1 MKDKEM
7 GREMPWEKQ
16 RELLMESD
24 AIRLPQ
30 LYWDLIAV
38 YGESQGKKMYEE
50 LYDVSFKRRAAPFIG
65 KDVED
70 IMEFELNFFPA
81 LGWKIWI
88 ERKEENGEPV
98 WYEHLDRCP
107 HLDAC
112 SKYNLPLPC
121 EQVCDMD
128 VKFGQRYKLATWQRL
143 KHMPSGDSEC
153 MFRLTRCK

>member
-81 LGWKIWI
+81 LG
-88 ERKEENGEPV
+88 
-98 WYEHLDRCP
+98 
-107 HLDAC
+107 
-112 SKYNLPLPC
+112 
-121 EQVCDMD
+121 
-128 VKFGQRYKLATWQRL
+128 
-143 KHMPSGDSEC
+143 
-153 MFRLTRCK
+153 